1 MSFHEDEH
9 LNSATIFLFY
19 LMHLFDA
26 LISCTY
32 MQHYFQNL
40 VKNMAI
46 VRRVHCATACTVSGL
61 CARATHC
68 QQAPAFS
75 ALLLLCARSLV
86 HVRVFR
92 VEGAVHTWNVFAA
105 SLSLAPCY
113 YSKHLSLVLSINHML

>member
-1 MSFHEDEH
+1 
-9 LNSATIFLFY
+9 
-19 LMHLFDA
+19 MHLFDA

-40 VKNMAI
+40 AKNMAI

-68 QQAPAFS
+68 RQAPAFS

-113 YSKHLSLVLSINHML
+113 YSKVVLSINHML